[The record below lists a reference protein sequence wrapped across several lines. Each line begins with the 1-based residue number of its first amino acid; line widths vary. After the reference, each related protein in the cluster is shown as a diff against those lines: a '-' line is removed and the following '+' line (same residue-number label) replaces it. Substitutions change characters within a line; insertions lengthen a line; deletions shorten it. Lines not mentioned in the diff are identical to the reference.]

1 MEETALE
8 EGIITNNDPLDYTY
22 GGFWIRVGATLID
35 TLALLPLLGLN
46 LAALYLW
53 KQLWLVLLVNLVS
66 VAYKPFME
74 FKYGATLG
82 KMAVKLKVINREG
95 ENISINQ
102 TLLRSSPWLVNG
114 LFSLYV
120 IVQLA
125 LLPEYQEVEGY
136 TALTQLQTTV
146 TPIAAQMVVS
156 LAFLLVVV
164 WVAFQKQKR
173 GLHDLLA
180 DTFVIQT
187 DK

>member
-1 MEETALE
+1 MDDSVLE
-8 EGIITNNDPLDYTY
+8 EGIISNNDPLEYKY

-35 TLALLPLLGLN
+35 TLALLPLIGLN
-46 LAALYLW
+46 LAALYIW
-53 KQLWLVLLVNLVS
+53 KQLWLVLLVNLLS

-95 ENISINQ
+95 QNISMNQ

-114 LFSLYV
+114 FFSLYV
-120 IVQLA
+120 IIQLA

-136 TALTQLQTTV
+136 AALTQLQTTV
-146 TPIAAQMVVS
+146 TPMAAQMVVS
-156 LAFLLVVV
+156 LGFMLVVV
-164 WVAFQKQKR
+164 WVAFQQQKR